1 MKINLRLIYFY
12 LFLSLFLVQTETSA
26 QSNFVL
32 THPKAEQVLK
42 GNYNPKDFYNT
53 RTASTKNEVVSALFS
68 QLQADSLGSYLQ
80 QLENFQNRNTGSD
93 TVSFLNGIGAARRWG
108 HSKFEGFNKFN
119 NNSLLLGYFQ
129 FDQAICTKN
138 QHRNVMAILPGT
150 DSSLKDFVL
159 IEAHLDSRCETV
171 CDTLCLAQGME
182 DNGSGVALVLE
193 LARVMSK
200 NLYPRTLVF
209 MLTIGEEQGLDGANA
224 FAVYC
229 KNNGLNLRAVLNN
242 DVIGGII
249 CGKTASA
256 PGCPGENEVD
266 SINVRIFSAG
276 ANYSAPK
283 GFARFCKLEFEEEML
298 PLMAVK
304 TKVNIMN
311 AEDRVGRGGDHIP
324 FRQQGY
330 TAIRFTSANEH
341 GDASNA
347 TGYTDRQH
355 SSRDVLGKDL
365 NQDGKYDSLYVNT
378 NYLLRNCY
386 LNGISAATAAIGP
399 AIPEF
404 DLVNDGNGLSVLI
417 KNPVAPNNY
426 RIGFR
431 SRSHDFDT
439 IFTLIGA
446 TDLKTYHVKKD
457 SFYFV
462 SVARQNEEGVESL
475 FAIEKYVKVL
485 GVPAT
490 GINNNSYKEK
500 TVQLLPV
507 NPNPI
512 DETLSLSIYTSLP
525 QMKQVAKLLIT
536 DMQGKIVHE
545 TELVLD
551 KEISE
556 VLFVHGFQAKGI
568 YHCSL
573 LINNQLVDTQK
584 LLFK

>member
-1 MKINLRLIYFY
+1 
-12 LFLSLFLVQTETSA
+12 
-26 QSNFVL
+26 
-32 THPKAEQVLK
+32 
-42 GNYNPKDFYNT
+42 
-53 RTASTKNEVVSALFS
+53 
-68 QLQADSLGSYLQ
+68 
-80 QLENFQNRNTGSD
+80 
-93 TVSFLNGIGAARRWG
+93 
-108 HSKFEGFNKFN
+108 
-119 NNSLLLGYFQ
+119 FQ
-129 FDQAICTKN
+129 FDQTICNKN

-150 DSSLKDFVL
+150 DSSLKDFIL
-159 IEAHLDSRCETV
+159 IEAHLDSRCESV

-242 DVIGGII
+242 DVIGGVI
-249 CGKTASA
+249 CGKTASD

-266 SINVRIFSAG
+266 SMNVRIFSAG
-276 ANYSAPK
+276 ANYSAHK

-298 PLMAVK
+298 PMMSIK

-341 GDASNA
+341 GDASNGA
-347 TGYTDRQH
+347 GYTDRQH
-355 SSRDVLGKDL
+355 TTRDVLGKDF

-386 LNGISAATAAIGP
+386 LNGISAATAAMGP

-404 DLVNDGNGLSVLI
+404 DLVNDGNGLSVII
-417 KNPVAPNNY
+417 KNPISPNNY

-431 SRSHDFDT
+431 SRSNDFDT

-490 GINNNSYKEK
+490 GLNNNSYKEK

-512 DETLSLSIYTSLP
+512 DETLSLSIWTSLS
-525 QMKQVAKLLIT
+525 QKKQVAQLLIT
-536 DMQGKIVHE
+536 DMQGNKVHE

-551 KEISE
+551 KEINE
-556 VLFVHGFQAKGI
+556 VLFIHGFQAKGI
-568 YHCSL
+568 YHCT
-573 LINNQLVDTQK
+573 LIVNNQIVDTQK